1 MTNIAAAQL
10 GAMSSAAGHAL
21 AGPQPAAQHVARF
34 EQQLQAPA
42 AAAEPKFYESPSVRG
57 SGSWGAMTDGLGQVA
72 EQFRTDSSAL
82 RAGLEGSV
90 SSVQTAG
97 PAQRLE
103 VWRHEM
109 SELSRMSYSMMN
121 ISLVTSAERLAG
133 ENVRSLFQIV

>member
-1 MTNIAAAQL
+1 MSNFAAAQL
-10 GAMSSAAGHAL
+10 GLMSSAAGHAL

-34 EQQLQAPA
+34 EQQLQAPVA
-42 AAAEPKFYESPSVRG
+42 AVEQKFYQSPSVQG
-57 SGSWGAMTDGLGQVA
+57 SSSWGVMTDGLGQVA
-72 EQFRTDSSAL
+72 EQFRADSAAL

-90 SSVQTAG
+90 SSAQAAG

-121 ISLVTSAERLAG
+121 ISLVTSSERLAG
-133 ENVRSLFQIV
+133 ENVRSLFQVV